1 MNLILT
7 SDFPSTPTPQ
17 IVERLRAVAG
27 NPRIAWIPPFSD
39 AEGTFFADARARF
52 GALGFDQLE
61 LVDIDEDRD
70 DVQIAYLHEFDI
82 IYLSGGDPV
91 RFRYNAMRAGLAGRL
106 RQCAAIGRTVIGA
119 SGGALLLTPNVS
131 LYRLQHES
139 VSDVVATRAR
149 FDALG
154 GVDYE
159 LLPHAGTWDE
169 AFMNKLRA
177 YSDAI
182 DSDIVAL
189 ADGAAMIHSLEGAVQ
204 PVGSIIRYRKGTI
217 IEA

>member
-7 SDFPSTPTPQ
+7 SDFPSSPTAP
-17 IVERLRAVAG
+17 IVERLRAVAD
-27 NPRIAWIPPFSD
+27 NPRIAWIPPYTD
-39 AEGTFFADARARF
+39 AEGTFFSDARARF
-52 GALGFDQLE
+52 ADFGFHQLE

-106 RQCAAIGRTVIGA
+106 RQCAAIGRTIIGA

-139 VSDVVATRAR
+139 VRDVLATRGR

-159 LLPHAGTWDE
+159 LLPHAGLWD
-169 AFMNKLRA
+169 ADFMGKVRA
-177 YSDAI
+177 YSRDI
-182 DSDIVAL
+182 DGDIVAL
-189 ADGAAMIHSLEGAVQ
+189 ADGAAMFHTANGAVQ
-204 PVGSIIRYRKGTI
+204 QFGTITRYRKGNI